1 MLNFHSP
8 SKQIH
13 WHHVLTHCSFCK
25 DFTAFLDIRPV
36 TKEGRKQR
44 DLDWVQPKH
53 ADQQFARGSAIKKIP
68 LLAFYALGR
77 SVAGVVAARWNRQTK
92 QLFAISSPLNLQSRC
107 QLRTQPTQEGRC
119 SLFIPLKTCAWAC
132 EYVYTCVFIVTQRAV
147 RGLCRFQASLGQHKH
162 REASE
167 TGTQS
172 VK

>member
-1 MLNFHSP
+1 MSWHTAHSAKTLLRSLTSVLSQKREENRETWTECNQSMLISNLREA
-8 SKQIH
+8 
-13 WHHVLTHCSFCK
+13 V
-25 DFTAFLDIRPV
+25 
-36 TKEGRKQR
+36 
-44 DLDWVQPKH
+44 
-53 ADQQFARGSAIKKIP
+53 AIKKIP